1 MNATI
6 STLINGIPTDAVL
19 DTAAMVTLIRD
30 DYLQP
35 ITDPD
40 QIGPVCVLT
49 GIGADPVH
57 GRIVYNVPI
66 TVGTQTFL
74 HTVCFAPVK
83 DACLL
88 GLDFLRATASV
99 LDLGNNKLTIGPDII
114 PVNVSEAA
122 DHTFSK
128 VTVVRRTVL
137 QPGSVSFVKA
147 ELDKPFEDTFIVEG
161 CPTKHTLSSRVY
173 GNGKFVTLKI
183 VNDSEFFVTLKKGKV
198 IGHAEPAVQVP
209 VPEQARIS
217 KVSSHAQRSGEQN
230 GARGCSIPAHLQ
242 QMLSENTSGL
252 TETQKSKFQNLIL
265 EFSDIFS
272 KDDFDLGCLSGVEH
286 SIKTHD
292 EIPIAEKFRR
302 TPLQFQKQE
311 QEYIEQLLKQ
321 GVIEPSVSEWSAAPV
336 LVRKKTGEL
345 RYCIDYRA
353 LNAKTYKDNYSLPL
367 IEDCLDS
374 LYGQKMFCVL
384 DLCAGYF
391 QIPLNSNSKHKTSF
405 STRFGSFQ
413 WSRLPMGLCTAP
425 AIFQR
430 AMQMVLRGLQWEE
443 VIVYLDDVIVLGTD
457 FENTLSSLRKV
468 FVRFREHN
476 LKLKPRK
483 CSFFKEEVEFLG
495 KLVSGSGVSISPDK
509 LQAVEQW
516 PTPSNAKELLS
527 FLGFMNY
534 HRNHIKDFAKVS
546 ADLYALVHADLFIW
560 TSRHQACFETLK
572 QLAISAPMLSHP
584 SPDGLF
590 ILDTDA
596 SGTQIGAALSQVQN
610 GEIKPICFASHVL
623 LKQHRN
629 YCTTRKELLA
639 IIKFCRQFR
648 HFLLGRFFYIRT
660 DHNSLV
666 WLTRF
671 KHLEGQLARFLEE
684 LSQYDF
690 KIIHRKG
697 TEHIN
702 ADALSRLKDPFV
714 ECDCYTAGQNVSDLP
729 CGGCNYC
736 RRAHR
741 QWARFNDD
749 VDDIVPLAVRS
760 IEVEVQDIDSSG
772 AQTIS
777 NWMEGLSRLELREA
791 QTQDPN
797 IGLVMNWLEHS
808 YEPTTR
814 ELQLTGPETRSL
826 WLTRDQLKLQQGILY
841 YSWSNCDYRSDCL
854 VVPAELRPRVLYY
867 CHDSKGSGHLGQD
880 KTLDKL
886 KQRFYWYGMSRDS
899 DIYVKQCSTC
909 NKNKKGNRKP
919 RGALGLYHSGC
930 PMERVHLDIVG
941 PINPRSKSGSAYILV
956 MVDQFTKW
964 VELAA
969 LPAQN
974 AELTA
979 RAFLRHFIVTFGCPF
994 EVHTDQGRN
1003 FESDLFQAF
1012 CKVLEITKTRT
1023 TPYHASGNGQVEV
1036 FNRVILQMIRSYVSR
1051 GKKDWDEHLP
1061 LISMALHS
1069 MKNKST
1075 GFSANMMMLGREVC
1089 QPIDLILGLTRST
1102 PRDPPTW
1109 VANLLSNLSDIHKL
1123 ARERIGEAQLRQKRD
1138 YDLRL
1143 FERSYKL
1150 GDVVYLVDSSNEIG
1164 VSRKLRPPWTG
1175 PFLIVGARPPV
1186 YTIEGRRRVH
1196 SVHHDRL
1203 KPCHDA
1209 YFPLWLRRKRHEI
1222 LDTQTSVPIVEEE
1235 DHDMEPDELV
1245 QDDSQGDE
1253 PFDPDQTLPYMLGD
1267 DPDLTLPYV
1276 FGDESISLP
1285 DSDSA
1290 GDIESQQSNSIG
1302 GSNSLSDGVIV
1313 TQPLG
1318 ITQTTRT
1325 GRKIQLPARFRD

>member
-1 MNATI
+1 MK
-6 STLINGIPTDAVL
+6 
-19 DTAAMVTLIRD
+19 
-30 DYLQP
+30 Q
-35 ITDPD
+35 
-40 QIGPVCVLT
+40 
-49 GIGADPVH
+49 
-57 GRIVYNVPI
+57 
-66 TVGTQTFL
+66 
-74 HTVCFAPVK
+74 
-83 DACLL
+83 
-88 GLDFLRATASV
+88 
-99 LDLGNNKLTIGPDII
+99 
-114 PVNVSEAA
+114 
-122 DHTFSK
+122 
-128 VTVVRRTVL
+128 
-137 QPGSVSFVKA
+137 
-147 ELDKPFEDTFIVEG
+147 
-161 CPTKHTLSSRVY
+161 
-173 GNGKFVTLKI
+173 
-183 VNDSEFFVTLKKGKV
+183 
-198 IGHAEPAVQVP
+198 
-209 VPEQARIS
+209 
-217 KVSSHAQRSGEQN
+217 
-230 GARGCSIPAHLQ
+230 
-242 QMLSENTSGL
+242 
-252 TETQKSKFQNLIL
+252 FQNLIL

-302 TPLQFQKQE
+302 TPLQFQKQK

-353 LNAKTYKDNYSLPL
+353 LNAKTYKDNYSVPL

-425 AIFQR
+425 ATFQR
-430 AMQMVLRGLQWEE
+430 VMQMVLRGLQWEE

-457 FENTLSSLRKV
+457 FDNTLSSLRKV

-483 CSFFKEEVEFLG
+483 CSFFKEEVEFFG

-509 LQAVEQW
+509 LQAMEQW
-516 PTPSNAKELLS
+516 PIPSNAKELLS

-560 TSRHQACFETLK
+560 TSRHQACFDTLK

-584 SPDGLF
+584 SLDELF

-639 IIKFCRQFR
+639 IIKFCRQFH

-666 WLTRF
+666 WLTPF

-697 TEHIN
+697 AEHIN

-736 RRAHR
+736 LRAHR

-760 IEVEVQDIDSSG
+760 IEVEAQDTDSSS
-772 AQTIS
+772 AQTVS
-777 NWMEGLSRLELREA
+777 NWMEGVSRLELMEA

-826 WLTRDQLKLQQGILY
+826 RLTRDQLKLQQGILY

-919 RGALGLYHSGC
+919 RGALGLNHSGC
-930 PMERVHLDIVG
+930 SMERVHLDVVSR
-941 PINPRSKSGSAYILV
+941 INPRSKSGSAYILV

-979 RAFLRHFIVTFGCPF
+979 RAFLRHFIV
-994 EVHTDQGRN
+994 
-1003 FESDLFQAF
+1003 
-1012 CKVLEITKTRT
+1012 K
-1023 TPYHASGNGQVEV
+1023 
-1036 FNRVILQMIRSYVSR
+1036 
-1051 GKKDWDEHLP
+1051 
-1061 LISMALHS
+1061 
-1069 MKNKST
+1069 
-1075 GFSANMMMLGREVC
+1075 
-1089 QPIDLILGLTRST
+1089 
-1102 PRDPPTW
+1102 
-1109 VANLLSNLSDIHKL
+1109 
-1123 ARERIGEAQLRQKRD
+1123 
-1138 YDLRL
+1138 
-1143 FERSYKL
+1143 
-1150 GDVVYLVDSSNEIG
+1150 
-1164 VSRKLRPPWTG
+1164 
-1175 PFLIVGARPPV
+1175 
-1186 YTIEGRRRVH
+1186 
-1196 SVHHDRL
+1196 
-1203 KPCHDA
+1203 
-1209 YFPLWLRRKRHEI
+1209 LWL
-1222 LDTQTSVPIVEEE
+1222 SV
-1235 DHDMEPDELV
+1235 
-1245 QDDSQGDE
+1245 
-1253 PFDPDQTLPYMLGD
+1253 
-1267 DPDLTLPYV
+1267 
-1276 FGDESISLP
+1276 
-1285 DSDSA
+1285 
-1290 GDIESQQSNSIG
+1290 
-1302 GSNSLSDGVIV
+1302 
-1313 TQPLG
+1313 
-1318 ITQTTRT
+1318 
-1325 GRKIQLPARFRD
+1325 

>member
-1 MNATI
+1 
-6 STLINGIPTDAVL
+6 
-19 DTAAMVTLIRD
+19 
-30 DYLQP
+30 
-35 ITDPD
+35 
-40 QIGPVCVLT
+40 
-49 GIGADPVH
+49 
-57 GRIVYNVPI
+57 
-66 TVGTQTFL
+66 
-74 HTVCFAPVK
+74 
-83 DACLL
+83 
-88 GLDFLRATASV
+88 
-99 LDLGNNKLTIGPDII
+99 
-114 PVNVSEAA
+114 
-122 DHTFSK
+122 
-128 VTVVRRTVL
+128 
-137 QPGSVSFVKA
+137 
-147 ELDKPFEDTFIVEG
+147 
-161 CPTKHTLSSRVY
+161 
-173 GNGKFVTLKI
+173 
-183 VNDSEFFVTLKKGKV
+183 
-198 IGHAEPAVQVP
+198 
-209 VPEQARIS
+209 
-217 KVSSHAQRSGEQN
+217 
-230 GARGCSIPAHLQ
+230 
-242 QMLSENTSGL
+242 
-252 TETQKSKFQNLIL
+252 
-265 EFSDIFS
+265 
-272 KDDFDLGCLSGVEH
+272 
-286 SIKTHD
+286 
-292 EIPIAEKFRR
+292 
-302 TPLQFQKQE
+302 
-311 QEYIEQLLKQ
+311 
-321 GVIEPSVSEWSAAPV
+321 
-336 LVRKKTGEL
+336 
-345 RYCIDYRA
+345 
-353 LNAKTYKDNYSLPL
+353 
-367 IEDCLDS
+367 
-374 LYGQKMFCVL
+374 
-384 DLCAGYF
+384 
-391 QIPLNSNSKHKTSF
+391 
-405 STRFGSFQ
+405 
-413 WSRLPMGLCTAP
+413 
-425 AIFQR
+425 
-430 AMQMVLRGLQWEE
+430 
-443 VIVYLDDVIVLGTD
+443 
-457 FENTLSSLRKV
+457 
-468 FVRFREHN
+468 
-476 LKLKPRK
+476 
-483 CSFFKEEVEFLG
+483 
-495 KLVSGSGVSISPDK
+495 
-509 LQAVEQW
+509 
-516 PTPSNAKELLS
+516 
-527 FLGFMNY
+527 
-534 HRNHIKDFAKVS
+534 
-546 ADLYALVHADLFIW
+546 
-560 TSRHQACFETLK
+560 
-572 QLAISAPMLSHP
+572 MLSHP

-629 YCTTRKELLA
+629 YCTTQKELLA

-666 WLTRF
+666 WLTPF

-697 TEHIN
+697 AEHIN

-791 QTQDPN
+791 QTQDQN

-899 DIYVKQCSTC
+899 DIYVKQCPTC

-994 EVHTDQGRN
+994 EMHTDQGRN

-1089 QPIDLILGLTRST
+1089 QPIDLILSLTRST
-1102 PRDPPTW
+1102 PRNPPTW

-1150 GDVVYLVDSSNEIG
+1150 GDVVFLVDSSNEIG

-1222 LDTQTSVPIVEEE
+1222 LNTQTSVPIVEED

-1267 DPDLTLPYV
+1267 DPDLTLPYM

-1290 GDIESQQSNSIG
+1290 GDIESQQSSPIG

-1318 ITQTTRT
+1318 ITQTTQT
-1325 GRKIQLPARFRD
+1325 GRKIRLPARFRD

>member
-1 MNATI
+1 M
-6 STLINGIPTDAVL
+6 
-19 DTAAMVTLIRD
+19 
-30 DYLQP
+30 
-35 ITDPD
+35 
-40 QIGPVCVLT
+40 
-49 GIGADPVH
+49 
-57 GRIVYNVPI
+57 
-66 TVGTQTFL
+66 
-74 HTVCFAPVK
+74 
-83 DACLL
+83 
-88 GLDFLRATASV
+88 
-99 LDLGNNKLTIGPDII
+99 
-114 PVNVSEAA
+114 
-122 DHTFSK
+122 
-128 VTVVRRTVL
+128 
-137 QPGSVSFVKA
+137 
-147 ELDKPFEDTFIVEG
+147 
-161 CPTKHTLSSRVY
+161 
-173 GNGKFVTLKI
+173 
-183 VNDSEFFVTLKKGKV
+183 
-198 IGHAEPAVQVP
+198 
-209 VPEQARIS
+209 
-217 KVSSHAQRSGEQN
+217 
-230 GARGCSIPAHLQ
+230 
-242 QMLSENTSGL
+242 
-252 TETQKSKFQNLIL
+252 
-265 EFSDIFS
+265 
-272 KDDFDLGCLSGVEH
+272 EH

-405 STRFGSFQ
+405 STRFGNFQ
-413 WSRLPMGLCTAP
+413 WYLLPMGLCTAP
-425 AIFQR
+425 ATFQR

-457 FENTLSSLRKV
+457 FDNTLSSLRKV

-483 CSFFKEEVEFLG
+483 CSFFKEEVKFLG

-666 WLTRF
+666 WLTCF

-697 TEHIN
+697 AEHIN

-760 IEVEVQDIDSSG
+760 IEVEVQDID
-772 AQTIS
+772 
-777 NWMEGLSRLELREA
+777 
-791 QTQDPN
+791 
-797 IGLVMNWLEHS
+797 
-808 YEPTTR
+808 
-814 ELQLTGPETRSL
+814 
-826 WLTRDQLKLQQGILY
+826 
-841 YSWSNCDYRSDCL
+841 
-854 VVPAELRPRVLYY
+854 
-867 CHDSKGSGHLGQD
+867 
-880 KTLDKL
+880 
-886 KQRFYWYGMSRDS
+886 
-899 DIYVKQCSTC
+899 
-909 NKNKKGNRKP
+909 
-919 RGALGLYHSGC
+919 
-930 PMERVHLDIVG
+930 
-941 PINPRSKSGSAYILV
+941 
-956 MVDQFTKW
+956 
-964 VELAA
+964 
-969 LPAQN
+969 
-974 AELTA
+974 
-979 RAFLRHFIVTFGCPF
+979 
-994 EVHTDQGRN
+994 
-1003 FESDLFQAF
+1003 
-1012 CKVLEITKTRT
+1012 
-1023 TPYHASGNGQVEV
+1023 
-1036 FNRVILQMIRSYVSR
+1036 
-1051 GKKDWDEHLP
+1051 
-1061 LISMALHS
+1061 
-1069 MKNKST
+1069 
-1075 GFSANMMMLGREVC
+1075 
-1089 QPIDLILGLTRST
+1089 
-1102 PRDPPTW
+1102 
-1109 VANLLSNLSDIHKL
+1109 
-1123 ARERIGEAQLRQKRD
+1123 
-1138 YDLRL
+1138 
-1143 FERSYKL
+1143 
-1150 GDVVYLVDSSNEIG
+1150 
-1164 VSRKLRPPWTG
+1164 
-1175 PFLIVGARPPV
+1175 
-1186 YTIEGRRRVH
+1186 
-1196 SVHHDRL
+1196 
-1203 KPCHDA
+1203 
-1209 YFPLWLRRKRHEI
+1209 
-1222 LDTQTSVPIVEEE
+1222 
-1235 DHDMEPDELV
+1235 
-1245 QDDSQGDE
+1245 
-1253 PFDPDQTLPYMLGD
+1253 
-1267 DPDLTLPYV
+1267 
-1276 FGDESISLP
+1276 
-1285 DSDSA
+1285 
-1290 GDIESQQSNSIG
+1290 
-1302 GSNSLSDGVIV
+1302 
-1313 TQPLG
+1313 
-1318 ITQTTRT
+1318 
-1325 GRKIQLPARFRD
+1325 